1 MSKKHNRHK
10 KSKKGPQL
18 SEGERLW
25 KRMSAAI
32 GHNQELLVKSWS
44 AASIA
49 ELLVRAEN
57 LAERFAKEPKSER
70 IFRAKLDQSLA
81 EIRKRNEYFTTDEQ
95 RGVTLRSLEEI
106 TQIKQSIVEWQT
118 FFEHNTSSKELF
130 QGPLKTTSEADK
142 SRYQIV

>member
-1 MSKKHNRHK
+1 
-10 KSKKGPQL
+10 
-18 SEGERLW
+18 
-25 KRMSAAI
+25 MSAAI

-130 QGPLKTTSEADK
+130 QGPLKTCLLYTSPSPRD
-142 SRYQIV
+142 